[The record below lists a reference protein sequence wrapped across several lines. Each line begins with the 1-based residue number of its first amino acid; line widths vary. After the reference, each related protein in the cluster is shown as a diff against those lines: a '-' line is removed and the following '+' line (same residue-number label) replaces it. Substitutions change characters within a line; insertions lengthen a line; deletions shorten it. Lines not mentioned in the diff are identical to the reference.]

1 MRGDRSRHRR
11 QGQCIETSNLCVF
24 MYVTNIHWA
33 TAKPRVPC
41 RKEGVFFPWA
51 SATRHRSLESSRP
64 TSRCWLGCFLLGPE
78 AESVPVPLQASGAA
92 GVLGHLPAWRE
103 TSPTSV
109 LVFVL
114 PFCVC
119 FSADKSAPSASTR
132 SYWRKA
138 QRNDLVLT

>member
-1 MRGDRSRHRR
+1 M
-11 QGQCIETSNLCVF
+11 ETSNLCVF
-24 MYVTNIHWA
+24 MYVTNIRWA

-51 SATRHRSLESSRP
+51 SVTRHRSLETARP
-64 TSRCWLGCFLLGPE
+64 TSRCGLGCFLLGPE

-92 GVLGHLPAWRE
+92 GALWHLLAWRDT
-103 TSPTSV
+103 TSTSV

-114 PFCVC
+114 PFRVC
-119 FSADKSAPSASTR
+119 FFADKSTPSTSTQ